1 MILLPSLIFAANS
14 LIASEDVT
22 AFGIRPRD
30 GAPRLEMRTATRGES
45 DLMMESGVG
54 MLTKVEAVRTVFE
67 EPEWYFSRRAY
78 DIRIRTETVRQ
89 MASLGDG
96 AQVLDIGCGDGSVS
110 LPLLTPKTRV
120 TMLDLSSSML
130 SLARSK
136 VPPELLGN
144 VEIINDDFANVA
156 FAPQSFDLILC
167 IGLLASVPFR
177 SNREDGRFTEAK
189 RKHHCG
195 VQRRES
201 FCQQALCPDVWSQ
214 ELVQAAEYHLNAVSY
229 VEVPDM
235 LQACGFYP
243 QATYRYTTPPPGVNR
258 LFSQDTLYKLNR
270 GLFGQM
276 GANRNAWLG
285 NEHISLF
292 SRGSRRP

>member
-1 MILLPSLIFAANS
+1 
-14 LIASEDVT
+14 
-22 AFGIRPRD
+22 
-30 GAPRLEMRTATRGES
+30 
-45 DLMMESGVG
+45 MMESGVG

-96 AQVLDIGCGDGSVS
+96 ARVLDIGCGDGSVS
-110 LPLLTPKTRV
+110 LPLLTSKTRV

-167 IGLLASVPFR
+167 IGLLVHVVSPSDLIAKMVASLKPNGSIIVECSDASHFASRLFAQMYKVKSLFR
-177 SNREDGRFTEAK
+177 QPK
-189 RKHHCG
+189 
-195 VQRRES
+195 
-201 FCQQALCPDVWSQ
+201 
-214 ELVQAAEYHLNAVSY
+214 YHLNAVSY
-229 VEVPDM
+229 VEVLDM

-243 QATYRYTTPPPGVNR
+243 EATYRYTTPPPGVNR

-270 GLFGQM
+270 GLFGHM

-292 SRGSRRP
+292 SRGPLRP